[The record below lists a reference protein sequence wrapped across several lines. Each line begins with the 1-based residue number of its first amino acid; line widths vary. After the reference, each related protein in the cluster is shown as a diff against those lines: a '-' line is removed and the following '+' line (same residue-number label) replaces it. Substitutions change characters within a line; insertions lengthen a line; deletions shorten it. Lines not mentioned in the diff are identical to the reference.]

1 VRGRRRPRS
10 ARVRSLDGDF
20 SQALTVGASGGYTR
34 EHKTERFVEIAM
46 IYLKWTRSELAT
58 LEMDALY
65 TEVDDDGWVQREVGI
80 ASDGLVIHQLT
91 PTTGRPGWFGLARL
105 SALMLSSNVTKRE
118 FEAFW
123 DAGTIRPSRP

>member
-1 VRGRRRPRS
+1 
-10 ARVRSLDGDF
+10 
-20 SQALTVGASGGYTR
+20 
-34 EHKTERFVEIAM
+34 M

-80 ASDGLVIHQLT
+80 TSSGLVIHHLT

-105 SALMLSSNVTKRE
+105 SSLMLSSNVSKRE

-123 DAGTIRPSRP
+123 DAGPARPVRS